1 LIRFILKRG
10 FWVPLLFS
18 HFVFSQTLPTSKVD
32 KATIEK
38 GKRLYIA
45 NCLRCHNKDPSVK
58 GSIGP
63 EMVDAPYPVMY
74 SKVMTGKY
82 PNPLPSG
89 FVPKRKSRAMAAIPK
104 LKDDIPAIWHYVQS
118 FKKKK

>member
-1 LIRFILKRG
+1 LIQFLLKG
-10 FWVPLLFS
+10 AIIGPLLLTQLS
-18 HFVFSQTLPTSKVD
+18 FSQTLPATKVD
-32 KATIEK
+32 QATLEK

-45 NCLRCHNKDPSVK
+45 NCLRCHNKDPNVK

-63 EMVDAPYPVMY
+63 EIVDAPYAVMY

-82 PNPLPSG
+82 PDPLPPG

-104 LKDDIPAIWHYVQS
+104 LKADIPAIWHYVQS
-118 FKKKK
+118 IKKK